1 MSMTRAR
8 SFDGPVHAII
18 DPTASPTS
26 WWNRIAWRRIEIAA
40 PKSPGLVQCIRLDYL
55 KPSLPFFSARKI
67 MNIQN
72 DPGSWALEK
81 FGVGQPVPRTED
93 PKLVRGQ
100 GRYSDDLNLP
110 RQAYAAIVRSSHAH
124 GVLRGIDTA
133 AALSMPGVLA
143 VHTGADLQAAGYGGL
158 KCMPP
163 LKNRDGTPMKKPP
176 RPALAVD
183 RVRFVG
189 DPVACVIAQTAIEA
203 KEAAEA
209 VILDIEP
216 LPAVTRAGEAIKPG
230 APQLFDDVPN
240 NVALDYH
247 YGDAEKVKAAF
258 AAAAHVT
265 RLSLINNRLVV
276 NAMEPRAAIASY
288 DPGSERFTFHAGC
301 QGVFGLRGQLA
312 EILNI
317 PPARLRV
324 LTGHVGGSFGMKAQA
339 YPEYV
344 CLLHATR
351 LIGRPVKWTD
361 ERSSSFLSDSHGR
374 DHEKVA
380 ELALDA
386 DGRFLAIR
394 LTGTGNMGAYLG
406 AVAPLPPT
414 INAVKNMVSVYRTPL
429 IEVSTQCVFTNTS
442 MVTAYRGAGRPE
454 GNYFMERVI
463 DNAARE
469 MGIDRL
475 ELRRR
480 NQITP
485 GELPYAAASDQTYDS
500 GDFPAV
506 FKHAL
511 ELADWKG
518 FSRRKRDS
526 VKRGRLRGIA
536 VGSYLEVTAPPNKEM
551 GGIRFEVDGTVTFI
565 TGTLDYGQGH
575 ATPFAQILSSR
586 LGVPFDRIRLLQGDS
601 DELIIGGGTG
611 GSRSAAASSMAM
623 VEAIAKVVEQG
634 KRVACQLLEAAV
646 QDIEF
651 AKGRFII
658 AGTDRSIGVMEL
670 AQQLRGKPNLPEGT
684 PTSLDVK
691 LAGEAAPSAFPNGCH
706 VAEVEIDPDTGVIEV
721 VKYTSANDFG
731 TVINPM
737 LVEGQMHGG
746 LVQGI
751 GQALMENTVYD
762 QDGQPITGSYMDY
775 AMPRASDVPSF
786 VTAHHPVPAK
796 TNPLGIK
803 GCGEAGCAGALV
815 SVMNAVVDA
824 LSPYGIRHIDM
835 PATPERVWQAIRR
848 AQSAPAS

>member
-1 MSMTRAR
+1 
-8 SFDGPVHAII
+8 
-18 DPTASPTS
+18 
-26 WWNRIAWRRIEIAA
+26 
-40 PKSPGLVQCIRLDYL
+40 
-55 KPSLPFFSARKI
+55 
-67 MNIQN
+67 MNVQN
-72 DPGSWALEK
+72 DPGSWAVQK

-100 GRYSDDLNLP
+100 GRYSDDLSLP
-110 RQAYAAIVRSSHAH
+110 GQAYAAIVRSSHAH
-124 GVLRGIDTA
+124 GVLKGIDTA
-133 AALSMPGVLA
+133 AALAMPGVLA
-143 VHTGADLQAAGYGGL
+143 VYTGADLQAAGYGGL
-158 KCMPP
+158 KCVPP
-163 LKNRDGTPMKKPP
+163 MKNRDGTPMKKPP

-183 RVRFVG
+183 KVRFVG
-189 DPVACVIAQTAIEA
+189 DPVACVIAQTAIQA

-216 LPAVTRAGEAIKPG
+216 LPAVTRASEAVKPG

-247 YGDAEKVKAAF
+247 YGDAEKVNAAF
-258 AAAAHVT
+258 ATAAHVT
-265 RLSLINNRLVV
+265 RLELLNNRLVV
-276 NAMEPRAAIASY
+276 NAMEPRAAIAAY
-288 DPGSERFTFHAGC
+288 DPDSERFTFHVGC

-312 EILNI
+312 EILDI

-324 LTGHVGGSFGMKAQA
+324 LTGNVGGSFGMKAQA

-344 CLLHATR
+344 CLLHAAR
-351 LIGRPVKWTD
+351 LLGRPIKWTD

-414 INAVKNMVSVYRTPL
+414 LNAVKNMVSVYRTPL

-454 GNYFMERVI
+454 GNYFMERLI

-480 NQITP
+480 NQLKPKEI
-485 GELPYAAASDQTYDS
+485 PYAAASDQTYDS

-518 FSRRKRDS
+518 FSKRKRDS
-526 VKRGRLRGIA
+526 KKRGKLRGIA

-551 GGIRFEVDGTVTFI
+551 GGIRFEADGTVTFI

-575 ATPFAQILSSR
+575 ATPFAQVLSSR
-586 LGVPFDRIRLLQGDS
+586 LGIPFDRIRLLQGDS
-601 DELIIGGGTG
+601 DELITGGGTG

-623 VEAIAKVVEQG
+623 VEAVAKVVEQG
-634 KRVACQLLEAAV
+634 KQVASHVLEAAV
-646 QDIEF
+646 ADIEF
-651 AKGRFII
+651 AAGRFTI
-658 AGTDRSIGVMEL
+658 AGTDRSIGVLEL
-670 AQQLRGKPNLPEGT
+670 AEKLRAGPKLPEGA

-691 LAGEAAPSAFPNGCH
+691 LASEPVPSAFPNGCH

-721 VKYTSANDFG
+721 VKYSSANDFG

-762 QDGQPITGSYMDY
+762 AGRP
-775 AMPRASDVPSF
+775 
-786 VTAHHPVPAK
+786 AHHRLLHGLRHAAGLRRAELRHRTPSGAGEDQSARRQGLRRSRLRRGAG
-796 TNPLGIK
+796 LGDECDRRRAVGIRRPPYRH
-803 GCGEAGCAGALV
+803 AGDAGAGL
-815 SVMNAVVDA
+815 AGD
-824 LSPYGIRHIDM
+824 
-835 PATPERVWQAIRR
+835 PARPGR
-848 AQSAPAS
+848 AGVLNTFRTKIMLKMKGA